1 MATTLP
7 LTHDEFSRA
16 LGEARVGLALEPIF
30 DLRRGEPT
38 AFIARVEGTAVFTG
52 VTFETFALREGRS
65 RELALYLYDL
75 AAQELRARRERGD
88 AGVLYFP
95 LASRDIEDQT
105 FADSL
110 RFIAERHMIVPESTA
125 LIAPLKDYF
134 ATSASALPALL
145 RMRLAGFEL
154 AIAIDQHT
162 APRFRPLTELPITA
176 LCVSGAETWRRLR
189 SIAPG
194 KLEALGAWMGWAE
207 AEGLKR
213 VALDVADADAQETA
227 RLYGFPFAAG
237 PHCSATLRG
246 SRVAIDPATLKQAS
260 S

>member
-1 MATTLP
+1 MAKT

-16 LGEARVGLALEPIF
+16 LGEARVALNLEPIF

-38 AFIARVEGTAVFTG
+38 ALIARVAGTAVFTG
-52 VTFETFALREGRS
+52 VTLEAFALREGRS

-75 AAQELRARRERGD
+75 AAQELWALRGKGF
-88 AGVLYFP
+88 AGALYFP

-105 FADSL
+105 LADSL
-110 RFIAERHMIVPESTA
+110 RLIAERHTIVAESTT
-125 LIAPLKDYF
+125 LIAPLKDYI
-134 ATSASALPALL
+134 ATSASALPALVRL
-145 RMRLAGFEL
+145 RLAGFGL

-162 APRFRPLTELPITA
+162 APRFRPLTELPVSA
-176 LCVSGAETWRRLR
+176 FCVSGAQTWRRLR
-189 SIAPG
+189 TIAPG
-194 KLEALGAWMGWAE
+194 KLGALGAWMGWAE

-213 VALDVADADAQETA
+213 VALDVADAYAQETA

-237 PHCSATLRG
+237 PHCSATLCG
-246 SRVAIDPATLKQAS
+246 SHGAVNPAALKQAS